1 MRGKHCWLA
10 GLDWLKPTSEQ
21 ADCIESYSLVMHY
34 NYAANPWERHKNK
47 EVIKRLKLLY
57 TSKAER
63 TFKRSLVS
71 SEKVMNGEVKAWVQ
85 NEMGIKEKWV
95 AALDDGG
102 WRYGVHNTNISEVL
116 NKVFKGIRA
125 MPVSAIIECSF
136 YKLNLYYVHRWQKA
150 GSIWRTMT
158 CGEKWVDRVM
168 RTSGRKWGWEFFYWP
183 QSSSYYQSQ

>member
-1 MRGKHCWLA
+1 M
-10 GLDWLKPTSEQ
+10 
-21 ADCIESYSLVMHY
+21 
-34 NYAANPWERHKNK
+34 
-47 EVIKRLKLLY
+47 Y

-63 TFKRSLVS
+63 AFKRSLVS
-71 SEKVMNGEVKAWVQ
+71 LEKVMNGEVKAWIQ
-85 NEMGIKEKWV
+85 NEMGNKEKWV
-95 AALDDGG
+95 AAFDDGG

-150 GSIWRTMT
+150 GIHLENNDMWRKM
-158 CGEKWVDRVM
+158 GGQSHGRRWRSGRSRSLARM

>member
-1 MRGKHCWLA
+1 
-10 GLDWLKPTSEQ
+10 
-21 ADCIESYSLVMHY
+21 MHY
-34 NYAANPWERHKNK
+34 NFAANPWERHKNK

-71 SEKVMNGEVKAWVQ
+71 LEKVMNGEVKAWIQ
-85 NEMGIKEKWV
+85 NEMGNKEKWV
-95 AALDDGG
+95 AAFDDGG

-150 GSIWRTMT
+150 GIHLENNDMWRKM
-158 CGEKWVDRVM
+158 G
-168 RTSGRKWGWEFFYWP
+168 G
-183 QSSSYYQSQ
+183 QSHENIRPEVGMGIFLLAPKLLLLPEPIMNLAPRMALWRNLGCLG

>member
-1 MRGKHCWLA
+1 
-10 GLDWLKPTSEQ
+10 
-21 ADCIESYSLVMHY
+21 MHY
-34 NYAANPWERHKNK
+34 NFAANPWERHKNK

-95 AALDDGG
+95 AAFDDGG

-125 MPVSAIIECSF
+125 MPVSAIIEWSF

-150 GSIWRTMT
+150 GIHLENNDMWRKM
-158 CGEKWVDRVM
+158 GGQSHGRRWR
-168 RTSGRKWGWEFFYWP
+168 SGRSQIHGKDENIRPEVGMGIFLLP
-183 QSSSYYQSQ
+183 PSSSYYYQSQ